1 MTKRLEPILSCWT
14 FLGEAFCLLNRIFL
28 GYKNLA
34 LLAPPRNCY
43 SKEPPRGRL
52 GGGVVP
58 VCHLRS
64 RLAIPLLAQVVLPGS
79 FVLSV
84 FDSAKFSSSCAYS
97 PTSKEKQN
105 PPTRF

>member
-1 MTKRLEPILSCWT
+1 M
-14 FLGEAFCLLNRIFL
+14 GERD
-28 GYKNLA
+28 
-34 LLAPPRNCY
+34 
-43 SKEPPRGRL
+43 
-52 GGGVVP
+52 P

-64 RLAIPLLAQVVLPGS
+64 RHVIPLLAYVVLPGS

-105 PPTRF
+105 PPRRFSDRFVFLKVPKDKYDILYKISGS